1 MQSVV
6 TSYIGDSKHTKQ
18 LKSKNSLMMTF
29 IFFNFLHS
37 TDSFFLT
44 IKKIFKMPRHQLSMC
59 RSEWNFNYFSNL
71 LNTLHPPV
79 LTF

>member
-37 TDSFFLT
+37 TDSFFFNN
-44 IKKIFKMPRHQLSMC
+44 KKDF
-59 RSEWNFNYFSNL
+59 
-71 LNTLHPPV
+71 
-79 LTF
+79 